1 MNDQRH
7 GTGEALERGR
17 NAPRNLLDTP
27 SGSDDY
33 PNHRDVG
40 GITEGQGIL
49 WVPHSKEAIVAL
61 LRKTAAWGAAAV
73 GAVATVQY
81 GALSEPISGNGP

>member
-1 MNDQRH
+1 
-7 GTGEALERGR
+7 
-17 NAPRNLLDTP
+17 
-27 SGSDDY
+27 
-33 PNHRDVG
+33 VG

-61 LRKTAAWGAAAV
+61 LRKTAAWEAAAV

>member
-1 MNDQRH
+1 M
-7 GTGEALERGR
+7 
-17 NAPRNLLDTP
+17 
-27 SGSDDY
+27 
-33 PNHRDVG
+33 
-40 GITEGQGIL
+40 
-49 WVPHSKEAIVAL
+49 PHSKEAIMAL